1 MHGCD
6 IVSEDVKGAIK
17 LILVSS
23 QWGGDD
29 CGMRGKAMW
38 AGRVHILNFI
48 FKTLRL
54 TQNNIADNRWQLGVK
69 LLKLI
74 TKHER
79 VSISFDEFLSA
90 HDFNLFIL
98 KLFFLWRFVSV
109 GVSIEFT
116 PLTWKTIQFTNYY
129 HQQIYHGESS
139 IRFKSLLIY
148 CWRFSSSLIKLY
160 AALAERENGWDSIN

>member
-38 AGRVHILNFI
+38 AGQVHILNFI

-98 KLFFLWRFVSV
+98 KLFFFGDSSLSVFRSSLLLWREKRSNSRIIIINKYITESLQYVLRAFWFIVDAS
-109 GVSIEFT
+109 
-116 PLTWKTIQFTNYY
+116 PLP
-129 HQQIYHGESS
+129 
-139 IRFKSLLIY
+139 
-148 CWRFSSSLIKLY
+148 
-160 AALAERENGWDSIN
+160 